1 MDDIRNLTGMHID
14 ILREIGNIGAG
25 NAATALSTLLNK
37 KIEMAVPRV
46 QIATFAEMMESIGG
60 PEQVVACVYLRIEGE
75 APGNMFFV
83 LPPEQAERFV
93 RRMIGDDSFSFQGE
107 AHELGCSAL
116 QELGNILAGSYL
128 SALAIDMIGA
138 VLSFGLLELSRVG
151 DYAILIDTAI
161 YDERRP
167 DESINGHFFLLP
179 DPDSFSII
187 FRALGVDGL

>member
-1 MDDIRNLTGMHID
+1 
-14 ILREIGNIGAG
+14 
-25 NAATALSTLLNK
+25 
-37 KIEMAVPRV
+37 
-46 QIATFAEMMESIGG
+46 
-60 PEQVVACVYLRIEGE
+60 
-75 APGNMFFV
+75 
-83 LPPEQAERFV
+83 
-93 RRMIGDDSFSFQGE
+93 
-107 AHELGCSAL
+107 

-128 SALAIDMIGA
+128 SALADFTRLNLHPSVPALAIDMIGA

-179 DPDSFSII
+179 DPESFSTI